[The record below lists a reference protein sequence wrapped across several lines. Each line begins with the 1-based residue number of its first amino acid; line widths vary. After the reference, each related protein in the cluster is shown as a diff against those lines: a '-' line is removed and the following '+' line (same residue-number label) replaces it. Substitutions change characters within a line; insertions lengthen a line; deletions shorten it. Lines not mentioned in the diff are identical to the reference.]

1 MKTSKQIKRVVSGV
15 LAIAVI
21 AISSF
26 SVSAAKFS
34 DTENHWAE
42 KVIDKWSE
50 KGVIRGYDGKFSPD
64 LPIIR
69 GDFAVIISRVIS
81 GADESD
87 LENVFSDL
95 NTDTYYSNA
104 VLLLNKKGIMLG
116 SDGMVR
122 PNDNI
127 TREEAF
133 VMLSRAYDIEG
144 ISDKINFE
152 DENEVSD
159 WAYAVISSMCK
170 NGTIKG
176 SSDNKIHP
184 KDSVT
189 RAEVVQ
195 LLENINKLSISD
207 MSEIDKNIIEVGE
220 IIW

>member
-26 SVSAAKFS
+26 SVSAARFS
-34 DTENHWAE
+34 DTGNHWAE
-42 KVIDKWSE
+42 RVIDKWSE

-133 VMLSRAYDIEG
+133 VMLSRAYDVKG
-144 ISDKINFE
+144 ISDEINFE
-152 DENEVSD
+152 DESEVSD

>member
-34 DTENHWAE
+34 DTGNHWAE
-42 KVIDKWSE
+42 RVIDKWSE

-133 VMLSRAYDIEG
+133 VMLSRAYDVKG
-144 ISDKINFE
+144 ISDEINFE
-152 DENEVSD
+152 DGNEVSD

>member
-34 DTENHWAE
+34 DTGNHWAE
-42 KVIDKWSE
+42 RVIDKWSE

>member
-1 MKTSKQIKRVVSGV
+1 MKASKRMRRMISGV
-15 LAIAVI
+15 LAVAVI
-21 AISSF
+21 SIAPL
-26 SVSAAKFS
+26 SVSAANFS

-42 KVIDKWSE
+42 RVIDKWSE

-69 GDFAVIISRVIS
+69 GDFAVIISRVL
-81 GADESD
+81 SD
-87 LENVFSDL
+87 TEDSALENVFSDL
-95 NTDTYYSNA
+95 NTDAYYANA
-104 VLLLNKKGIMLG
+104 VLQLNKKGIMLG
-116 SDGMVR
+116 SDGVVR
-122 PNDNI
+122 PSDNI

-170 NGTIKG
+170 DGTIKG

-195 LLENINKLSISD
+195 LLENINKLSVSD
-207 MSEIDKNIIEVGE
+207 MPEIDKNIIEVGE

>member
-34 DTENHWAE
+34 DTGNHWAE
-42 KVIDKWSE
+42 RVIDKWSD

-81 GADESD
+81 GAGESD

-104 VLLLNKKGIMLG
+104 VLLLNKRGIMLG

-133 VMLSRAYDIEG
+133 VMLSRAYDVKG
-144 ISDKINFE
+144 ISDEISFE
-152 DENEVSD
+152 DESEVSD

>member
-15 LAIAVI
+15 LTIAVI

-34 DTENHWAE
+34 DTGNHWAE
-42 KVIDKWSE
+42 RVIDKWSE

-133 VMLSRAYDIEG
+133 VMLSRAYDVKG
-144 ISDKINFE
+144 ISDEINFE
-152 DENEVSD
+152 DGNEVSD

>member
-26 SVSAAKFS
+26 SVCAARFS
-34 DTENHWAE
+34 DTGNHWAE
-42 KVIDKWSE
+42 RVIDKWSD

-133 VMLSRAYDIEG
+133 VMLSRAYDVKG
-144 ISDKINFE
+144 ISDEISFE
-152 DENEVSD
+152 DESEVSD

>member
-34 DTENHWAE
+34 DTGNHWAE
-42 KVIDKWSE
+42 RVIDKWSE

-152 DENEVSD
+152 DENEVSY

>member
-1 MKTSKQIKRVVSGV
+1 MQISKQIKRMISGV
-15 LAIAVI
+15 LAVAVI
-21 AISSF
+21 SIAPF
-26 SVSAAKFS
+26 SVCAASFS
-34 DTENHWAE
+34 DTESHWAE
-42 KVIDKWSE
+42 GVIDKWSE
-50 KGVIRGYDGKFSPD
+50 KGVVKGFDGNFNPD

-69 GDFAVIISRVIS
+69 GDFAVIISRVLS
-81 GADESD
+81 NSEESA

-95 NTDTYYSNA
+95 NTDAYYANA
-104 VLLLNKKGIMLG
+104 VLQLNKKGIMLG

-133 VMLSRAYDIEG
+133 VMLSRAYDIDG
-144 ISDKINFE
+144 SSDKINFE

-176 SSDNKIHP
+176 NNNKIYP

-195 LLENINKLSISD
+195 LLENINKGLSISD
-207 MSEIDKNIIEVGE
+207 MPEIDKNIIEVGE

>member
-34 DTENHWAE
+34 DTGNHWAE
-42 KVIDKWSE
+42 RVIDKWSE

-81 GADESD
+81 GAGESD

-133 VMLSRAYDIEG
+133 VMLSRAYDVKG
-144 ISDKINFE
+144 ISDEISFE
-152 DENEVSD
+152 DGNEVSD